1 MNQINTEKHVTVL
14 LSEAVEGLNIKE
26 NGIYVDGTL
35 GGAGHS
41 ALILSKLGTGHLY
54 AFDQDESV
62 IEEARVKLS
71 QVGQN
76 FTIIHQNFANMNDAL
91 KKHAVLGVDGILLD
105 LGVSSMQFD
114 EGERG
119 FSYRFDAPLD
129 MRMDKR
135 NDLTAHTVINL
146 YDEKELARIFFTY
159 GDEKFSRQIAR
170 KIVQKRQESPVETT
184 FQLLDI
190 IKSVLPEKVKRQKHP
205 GKKVFQALR
214 IFVNDEIG
222 VLERLLESS
231 VELLNDGG
239 RLSIITFHSLED
251 RICKQFIKRF
261 EAKPKNR
268 RLSKLPV
275 QETLEFPEMQRVN
288 KKAIEPKESEILQNP
303 RSKSARL
310 RVYEKRSKSY
320 EEESE

>member
-1 MNQINTEKHVTVL
+1 MEKHVTVL
-14 LSEAVEGLNIKE
+14 LQEAVDALNINPK
-26 NGIYVDGTL
+26 GIYVDGTL

-41 ALILSKLGTGHLY
+41 KLILSQLDGGHLY

-62 IEEARVKLS
+62 IEAAERKLS
-71 QVGQN
+71 AVSRD
-76 FTIIHQNFANMNDAL
+76 FTIINKNFAEMKEAL
-91 KKHAVLGVDGILLD
+91 SACDVQQVDGILLD

-114 EGERG
+114 EGDRG

-135 NDLTAHTVINL
+135 NELTAYTVINS
-146 YDEKELARIFFTY
+146 YDEKELARIFYVY

-170 KIVQKRQESPVETT
+170 KIVTLREENSIETT
-184 FQLLDI
+184 FQLLDV

-214 IFVNDEIG
+214 IYVNNEIG
-222 VLERLLESS
+222 VLEELLNTS
-231 VELLNDGG
+231 VELLRNNG

-251 RICKQFIKRF
+251 RVCKQFIKQF
-261 EAKPKNR
+261 EIQPKDR
-268 RLSKLPV
+268 RLSKLPFQEEKHV
-275 QETLEFPEMQRVN
+275 QLMHRVN
-288 KKAIEPKESEILQNP
+288 KKAIEPSLTEMENNP

-310 RVYEKRSKSY
+310 RVYEKK
-320 EEESE
+320 E

>member
-1 MNQINTEKHVTVL
+1 MEKHVTVL
-14 LSEAVEGLNIKE
+14 LQEAVDALNINPK
-26 NGIYVDGTL
+26 GIYVDGTL

-41 ALILSKLGTGHLY
+41 KLILSQLEGGHLY

-62 IEEARVKLS
+62 VEAAEKKLS
-71 QVGQN
+71 TVSQD
-76 FTIIHQNFANMNDAL
+76 FTIINKNFVEMKEAL
-91 KKHAVLGVDGILLD
+91 LAYNVQQVDGILLD

-135 NDLTAHTVINL
+135 NELTAYTVINS
-146 YDEKELARIFFTY
+146 YDEKELARIFYVY

-170 KIVQKRQESPVETT
+170 KIAMIREENPIETT
-184 FQLLDI
+184 FQLLDV

-214 IFVNDEIG
+214 IYVNNEIG
-222 VLERLLESS
+222 VLEELLNTS
-231 VELLNDGG
+231 VELLRNNG
-239 RLSIITFHSLED
+239 RLSVITFHSLED
-251 RICKQFIKRF
+251 RVCKQFIKQF
-261 EAKPKNR
+261 EIQPKDR
-268 RLSKLPV
+268 RLSKLPFQEEKHV
-275 QETLEFPEMQRVN
+275 QLMHRVN
-288 KKAIEPKESEILQNP
+288 KKAIEPSLDEIEHNP

-310 RVYEKRSKSY
+310 RVYEKK
-320 EEESE
+320 E

>member
-1 MNQINTEKHVTVL
+1 MEKHVTVL
-14 LSEAVEGLNIKE
+14 LEEAVDALNIQP

-41 ALILSKLGTGHLY
+41 QRILRQLENGHLY

-62 IEEARVKLS
+62 VLEAEQKLARIS
-71 QVGQN
+71 DA
-76 FTIIHQNFANMNDAL
+76 FTIIHANFVEMKTHLATYGVT
-91 KKHAVLGVDGILLD
+91 KVDGILLD

-135 NDLTAHTVINL
+135 NGLTAREVVNT
-146 YDEKELARIFFTY
+146 YDEQELARIFYVY
-159 GDEKFSRQIAR
+159 GDEHFSRQIAR
-170 KIVQKRQESPVETT
+170 KIVTARETEPIETT
-184 FQLLDI
+184 FQLLDV
-190 IKSVLPEKVKRQKHP
+190 IKSVLPEKVKRLKHP

-214 IFVNDEIG
+214 IYVNNEIT
-222 VLERLLESS
+222 VLEELLKIS

-251 RICKQFIKRF
+251 RVCKQFIKQF
-261 EAKPKNR
+261 EIKPKDR
-268 RLSKLPV
+268 RLSKLPL
-275 QETLEFPEMQRVN
+275 QSEEAITQLMRRVN
-288 KKAIEPKESEILQNP
+288 KKAIEPSIDEIERNP

-310 RVYEKRSKSY
+310 RVYEKK
-320 EEESE
+320 E

>member
-1 MNQINTEKHVTVL
+1 MEKHITVL
-14 LSEAVEGLNIKE
+14 LNEAVDALNIKE

-41 ALILSKLGTGHLY
+41 QLILSKIPKGHLY
-54 AFDQDESV
+54 AFDQDASV
-62 IEEARVKLS
+62 IEKAKEKLLNTS
-71 QVGQN
+71 TN
-76 FTIIHQNFANMNDAL
+76 FTIIHQNFVHMQEAL
-91 KKHAVLGVDGILLD
+91 TKEGVTRVDGILLD

-129 MRMDKR
+129 MRMDQ
-135 NDLTAHTVINL
+135 NNPLTAYEVVNT
-146 YDEKELARIFFTY
+146 YDERELARIFFVY

-170 KIVQKRQESPVETT
+170 KIVQTREVKTIKTT
-184 FQLLDI
+184 FELLDV

-214 IFVNDEIG
+214 IFVNNEIG
-222 VLERLLESS
+222 VLEELLSQS
-231 VELLNDGG
+231 VALLNDGG

-251 RICKQFIKRF
+251 RVCKQFIKQF
-261 EAKPKNR
+261 EVKPKDR
-268 RLSKLPV
+268 RLSKLPL
-275 QETLEFPEMQRVN
+275 QEASHTPEMQRVY
-288 KKAIEPKESEILQNP
+288 KKALEPKPEEIIRNP

-310 RVYEKRSKSY
+310 RVYEKRSTI
-320 EEESE
+320 

>member
-1 MNQINTEKHVTVL
+1 MEKHVTVL
-14 LSEAVEGLNIKE
+14 LQEAVDALNINPK
-26 NGIYVDGTL
+26 GIYVDGTL

-41 ALILSKLGTGHLY
+41 KLILGQLEGGHLY

-62 IEEARVKLS
+62 VEAAEKKLS
-71 QVGQN
+71 TVSQD
-76 FTIIHQNFANMNDAL
+76 FTIIHKNFVEMKEAL
-91 KKHAVLGVDGILLD
+91 LAYNVQQVDGILLD

-135 NDLTAHTVINL
+135 NELTAYTVINS
-146 YDEKELARIFFTY
+146 YDEKELARIFYVY

-170 KIVQKRQESPVETT
+170 KIAMIREENPIETT
-184 FQLLDI
+184 FQLLDV

-214 IFVNDEIG
+214 IYVNNEIG
-222 VLERLLESS
+222 VLEELLNTS
-231 VELLNDGG
+231 VELLRNNG
-239 RLSIITFHSLED
+239 RLSVITFHSLED
-251 RICKQFIKRF
+251 RVCKQFIKQF
-261 EAKPKNR
+261 EIQPKDR
-268 RLSKLPV
+268 RLSKLPFQEEKHV
-275 QETLEFPEMQRVN
+275 QLMHRVN
-288 KKAIEPKESEILQNP
+288 KKAIEPSLDEIEHNP

-310 RVYEKRSKSY
+310 RVYEKK
-320 EEESE
+320 E